1 MTAIPCRV
9 WSAARTQRTPD
20 NEDTEDTEDSDF
32 NNEIRWFVNIWK
44 GKGKGK
50 GKGKD
55 QDQGRGVT
63 ARARPWVVASER
75 EPL

>member
-1 MTAIPCRV
+1 MSDSDSDSMPSLV
-9 WSAARTQRTPD
+9 GDSSSVPEDPD

-32 NNEIRWFVNIWK
+32 NNEIRRFVNTWK

-55 QDQGRGVT
+55 QDQGEGNGKS
-63 ARARPWVVASER
+63 AAQGGG
-75 EPL
+75 